1 MNKSE
6 KQNAAKTN
14 SKPDIKNR
22 PPKGEV
28 NQVVKTLRD
37 TDNYL
42 TSLFDLLAGTRKV
55 IGELREII
63 TEDELNENLK
73 AIPVEDINLGSSGV
87 KVSALK
93 NSGFN
98 TVYDVSSLSEKD
110 LLKIEGI
117 GEKNAFAIT
126 AAVSKIK
133 FNINEGLQVK
143 LTDDRIKSNPDTV
156 DFIHHLCIYMHLE
169 PIINDVRPLYTG
181 THSDIRGNLKNAQL
195 LTRGIWFFTSAKDKE
210 SRITSYQVLRKI
222 YDSDYVSKARAAIE
236 AANDTV
242 EEVTEEKSLQS
253 FYSNTAP
260 FYALMEKLLGKNRIK
275 SEEDVFHL
283 PAEVIAEL
291 NTIELDLSLMNA
303 TLRSYQEFGTKY
315 ILNQQRVLLGD
326 EMGLGKTMQA
336 IACMAHLTAKGKQ
349 RFLVVCPVSVMV
361 NWAREIAQ
369 HSKLVPSVIY
379 GSKRDRLFEEWQEK
393 GGVAVTTYESLTK
406 LDITSIK
413 TIDMM
418 TVDEAHYIKNPE
430 AARTRAIRKVIDA
443 SDYCLLMTGTPLE
456 NRVDEMIFLTSLL
469 RPTLSEEL
477 GSIRTIVKAD
487 TFRTKI
493 APVYLRRV
501 REDVLTELP
510 EKVETDEW
518 CTLSEA
524 EKKLYV
530 DALLHSNISAMR
542 QVSFNVEKDED
553 SGKLNRILELV
564 EEAAEDD
571 RKIIIFSFFLNT
583 IERIA
588 AALGD
593 RCVGIINGS
602 ISSQNRQALI
612 EKLSEAPAGSVIVS
626 QITAGGVGL
635 NIQCASVV
643 ILCEPQWKPSI
654 ENQAI
659 SRCYR
664 MGQAKTVMVHR
675 LLNDNTIDEHVRAI
689 LKEKSEIF
697 DEYADESEIT
707 SVNKG
712 LINDIIEEEKKAY
725 GVTEPPTDS
734 E

>member
-1 MNKSE
+1 MNNNSQPNQA
-6 KQNAAKTN
+6 KQNP
-14 SKPDIKNR
+14 KPDIKNR
-22 PPKGEV
+22 PPKAEV

-37 TDNYL
+37 ADGKL
-42 TSLFDLLAGTRKV
+42 SSLIDLLSGTEK
-55 IGELREII
+55 LAREYRDLII
-63 TEDELNENLK
+63 ADDLVENLK
-73 AIPVEDINLGSSGV
+73 SIPIEDINLGSSGV

-93 NSGFN
+93 NAGYN
-98 TVYDVSSLSEKD
+98 TVYDISSLSEQD
-110 LLKIEGI
+110 LRKIEGI
-117 GEKNAFAIT
+117 GEKNALAIT
-126 AAVSKIK
+126 AAVSKITYSIK
-133 FNINEGLQVK
+133 DGLQVK
-143 LTDDRIKSNPDTV
+143 LTDDKIKSDSNTV
-156 DFIHHLCIYMHLE
+156 DFIRNLYTHMKIE
-169 PIINDVRPLYTG
+169 PIVSEIRPLYSG
-181 THSDIRGNLKNAQL
+181 THTDIKANVQNAQL
-195 LTRGIWFFTSAKDKE
+195 LTRGFWFFTSAKDKA
-210 SRITSYQVLRKI
+210 SRINSYSVLRKI
-222 YDSDYVSKARAAIE
+222 YDSDYVSKVRAAYE
-236 AANDTV
+236 AADNAV
-242 EEVTEEKSLQS
+242 ASVTEQTALQS
-253 FYSNTAP
+253 FYTNTAP
-260 FYALMEKLLGKNRIK
+260 FYALMEKLFGKNRIK

-336 IACMAHLTAKGKQ
+336 IACMAHLTAKGKK

-379 GSKRDRLFEEWQEK
+379 GAKRDQLFAEWQEK

-406 LDITSIK
+406 LDVTSIK

-487 TFRTKI
+487 AFRTKI

-583 IERIA
+583 IERLA

-612 EKLSEAPAGSVIVS
+612 EKLAEAPAGSVIVS

-725 GVTEPPTDS
+725 GVT
-734 E
+734 